1 MGPCLSNYSCPVKY
15 EIIDN
20 FLEIEIEMIK
30 RCDASEKRHKATMQ
44 QMQESIQ
51 VGSRYMHEQQLP

>member
-20 FLEIEIEMIK
+20 FLEIEMIK
-30 RCDASEKRHKATMQ
+30 IYKETTYVAALSSPQ
-44 QMQESIQ
+44 LQ
-51 VGSRYMHEQQLP
+51 V